1 MKILLESIYTNYYSD
16 LVKTACYYL
25 GCETDSEDIV
35 QDVFLHIWEKLN
47 ASNYSGQYKMGMPYT
62 DYFSQLLSV
71 CTLQTAPRNGILV
84 AYLYYI
90 KKAVENKCLDYIRYK
105 QKVKYVYC
113 SEDTQFEYYLN
124 NYSCSGSAD
133 ASTASEEVL
142 VSIERAINTLPDK
155 CRQIFVD
162 CRIKGEKHKDIAL
175 KYNIS
180 MKTIENQMNIAY
192 KKLKLNLNNVAI

>member
-1 MKILLESIYTNYYSD
+1 MKILLESIYTNYYPD
-16 LVKTACYYL
+16 LVKTAYYYL

-35 QDVFLHIWEKLN
+35 QDVFLHIWEKLK
-47 ASNYSGQYKMGMPYT
+47 ASNYSGQYNMGMAYT

-71 CTLQTAPRNGILV
+71 CTLQTTPRNGILV

-105 QKVKYVYC
+105 QKMKYVYC

-124 NYSCSGSAD
+124 NHSCSAPED
-133 ASTASEEVL
+133 TSTASEEVL
-142 VSIERAINTLPDK
+142 IFIERAINKLPDK